1 MFRLVSFFFAQLL
14 FALPVF
20 AKVHVL
26 PYNARTVL
34 DLSDGDTISL
44 EGFPADWSYSRVV
57 LGINSTPS
65 VPMTGHLIANDCKY
79 VLHSYYR
86 EIALAYSGEIKI
98 TFSGSARQRMPVQ
111 WWVDNNDSFSKCEKM
126 ELARVDS
133 IRMALE
139 KFADSLYGQKV
150 ALYQDL
156 GKIGTECRFEGSS
169 RMFKISQLP
178 VDKYNR
184 IYVQIEA
191 LDGRELNGYAYVKN
205 KKARVR
211 GWTSVI
217 VLSQKE
223 KYIPYFE
230 LAFPEYRKVKVK
242 WWVANEQ
249 PTEIRIRTTEVN
261 LGNDSIQVSYAF
273 GGSPYSATAVE
284 LKFEKNAFEDGR
296 TPVVKKLSFNPHGPE
311 NLDGLV
317 VMGDVFDIQAQLKP
331 GREVTLAL
339 PLDFNYVPGRDTI
352 TVGHFLASENR
363 WIEESVDSIVNNY
376 AYFRAKSFSLRSL
389 FRKACKVVNK
399 VAIVAVSPAVG
410 IGAIFS
416 EDVRDGIEMLA
427 SGWADIQTSFV
438 NGVVDGVYWLY
449 DLYNELR
456 CFDFDGVGER
466 FKRLFRNAES
476 ADWELPQGRLFGSFF
491 WDSSLINYLRG
502 EREQVLMTKND
513 AMSYC
518 SLPEN
523 DCNRQEYAWK
533 ETAKNLD
540 VLLADAVIAQ
550 AGYANR
556 KFVFTKES
564 NELHFRNT
572 TKLDSARMKF
582 TDYFLTNSGMLSDAA
597 WVVRGL
603 EGCYNAT
610 NLTGAILT
618 NWIEL
623 GKSIYNLDYQDF
635 CKKLAYTYGHNDGY
649 LNDVVECGEF
659 AAKWNTAKTFF
670 DSHIGKLQEISN
682 AMVRVSLLA
691 WIDKEFRHYAKDAY
705 KSVYDGIRAWL
716 ELAGPMLL
724 DNNLVAKAY
733 ASIALYEFLYYG
745 THENLDYLN
754 ASLKMHY
761 GENGGYSE
769 GTGYSQ
775 YIWDDVPYVLAALQ
789 DTYKFANKMM
799 PSIESK
805 FLRSPYYMIEFSRPV
820 KNYGYIPVEID
831 DGCTYNP
838 DYRVW
843 SKLTGDANFLNW
855 SEAYPLKR
863 EDGKINPLIA
873 FGFPDENLYQTK
885 PLGFSPQKGSWNKCK
900 DGICLITA
908 IGAGDT
914 VALSMIA
921 EKGRLWT
928 NGQGHDQQDNLS
940 ITLSSSNKG
949 FLIQDRGYSGFDAR
963 KKGDAFHRH
972 LHHNVLTIASNC
984 DKSAP
989 NESCLE
995 ANAQS
1000 DNHTISVQKIRE
1012 RIEEFSG
1019 SVPGASWSLL
1029 SFLLVHFDL
1038 LGNDFKVEGGTEA
1051 TIVDSLQNIE
1061 MDAGGY
1067 TAKHSLTKF
1076 DKFAIP
1082 STVTNHRSILY
1093 FGGNFWVIDRPS
1105 EQGMT
1110 WLANSPEK
1118 YWEGIGIHLYGSSS
1132 EDLGIGAKSVPR
1144 EIPQEASRT
1153 DYPETANKIL
1163 PNHWFAIQDNMA
1175 KTYVMNYSVNGEV
1188 FSKTLTRCP
1197 ENFQCFVNTGKDKR
1211 LIVPP
1216 QGAKYRAS
1224 SVLERF
1230 SGSSELDGI
1239 MLATRNKKNVWEY
1252 DVLDG
1257 QTFGEYRYENAVDL
1271 PALRILLLR

>member
-1 MFRLVSFFFAQLL
+1 MP
-14 FALPVF
+14 LP
-20 AKVHVL
+20 
-26 PYNARTVL
+26 
-34 DLSDGDTISL
+34 
-44 EGFPADWSYSRVV
+44 
-57 LGINSTPS
+57 
-65 VPMTGHLIANDCKY
+65 
-79 VLHSYYR
+79 
-86 EIALAYSGEIKI
+86 
-98 TFSGSARQRMPVQ
+98 
-111 WWVDNNDSFSKCEKM
+111 
-126 ELARVDS
+126 
-133 IRMALE
+133 
-139 KFADSLYGQKV
+139 
-150 ALYQDL
+150 
-156 GKIGTECRFEGSS
+156 
-169 RMFKISQLP
+169 
-178 VDKYNR
+178 
-184 IYVQIEA
+184 
-191 LDGRELNGYAYVKN
+191 
-205 KKARVR
+205 
-211 GWTSVI
+211 
-217 VLSQKE
+217 
-223 KYIPYFE
+223 
-230 LAFPEYRKVKVK
+230 
-242 WWVANEQ
+242 
-249 PTEIRIRTTEVN
+249 
-261 LGNDSIQVSYAF
+261 
-273 GGSPYSATAVE
+273 
-284 LKFEKNAFEDGR
+284 
-296 TPVVKKLSFNPHGPE
+296 
-311 NLDGLV
+311 
-317 VMGDVFDIQAQLKP
+317 
-331 GREVTLAL
+331 
-339 PLDFNYVPGRDTI
+339 
-352 TVGHFLASENR
+352 
-363 WIEESVDSIVNNY
+363 NY
-376 AYFRAKSFSLRSL
+376 A
-389 FRKACKVVNK
+389 
-399 VAIVAVSPAVG
+399 AIVTFTPAVG
-410 IGAIFS
+410 ISSIFS
-416 EDVRDGIEMLA
+416 EDVRDEVESLA
-427 SGWADIQTSFV
+427 SGWTDIQIGIV
-438 NGVVDGVYWLY
+438 NGVVDGVYWVY

-456 CFDFDGVGER
+456 CFDFDGVRDR

-476 ADWELPQGRLFGSFF
+476 ADWEVPQGRLFGSVF
-491 WDSSLINYLRG
+491 WDFSFINYLRDKQEKG
-502 EREQVLMTKND
+502 LTTKND

-523 DCNRQEYAWK
+523 NCNRQEHAWK

-550 AGYANR
+550 AGYASR

-564 NELHFRNT
+564 NELYFRDT

-635 CKKLAYTYGHNDGY
+635 CKKLAYTYGLNDGY

-659 AAKWNTAKTFF
+659 AANWNTAKTFF

-716 ELAGPMLL
+716 ELAGPMLM

-754 ASLKMHY
+754 TALNMHY
-761 GENGGYSE
+761 GENGGNSE

-775 YIWDDVPYVLAALQ
+775 YIWDDVPYVLAALR
-789 DTYKFANKMM
+789 DAYKLANKMM
-799 PSIESK
+799 PTIENK
-805 FLRSPYYMIEFSRPV
+805 FLRSPYYMTEFSRPV

-855 SEAYPLKR
+855 SEAYPLKQ
-863 EDGKINPLIA
+863 EDGKINPLVA
-873 FGFPDENLYQTK
+873 FGFPDKNLYQTK
-885 PLGFSPQKGSWNKCK
+885 PLGFSPQIGSRSKCK

-963 KKGDAFHRH
+963 KKGDNFHRH

-989 NESCLE
+989 DETCLE

-1000 DNHTISVQKIRE
+1000 DNHVVSVQEIRK
-1012 RIEEFSG
+1012 RMEEFSG
-1019 SVPGASWSLL
+1019 YAPGASWSLL

-1038 LGNDFKVEGGTEA
+1038 LGNDFNVEGGTEA

-1061 MDAGGY
+1061 MDARGY
-1067 TAKHSLTKF
+1067 TAKHALTKY
-1076 DKFAIP
+1076 DKLIP

-1105 EQGMT
+1105 EQGMA
-1110 WLANSPEK
+1110 WLANSSEK
-1118 YWEGIGIHLYGSSS
+1118 YWEGIGIHLYGSLL
-1132 EDLGIGAKSVPR
+1132 EDLGIEAKSVPR
-1144 EIPQEASRT
+1144 EIPQGSSRT
-1153 DYPETANKIL
+1153 DYPERSNKIL
-1163 PNHWFAIQDNMA
+1163 PNHWFAIQDNKA
-1175 KTYVMNYSVNGEV
+1175 KTYVMNYSVDGEV
-1188 FSKTLTRCP
+1188 FSKTSTRCP
-1197 ENFQCFVNTGKDKR
+1197 EYFQCFVNTGKDKR
-1211 LIVPP
+1211 LVVPP
-1216 QGAKYRAS
+1216 QGVKYRVS

-1230 SGSSELDGI
+1230 SGSPELDGI

-1271 PALRILLLR
+1271 PALRILLLRR